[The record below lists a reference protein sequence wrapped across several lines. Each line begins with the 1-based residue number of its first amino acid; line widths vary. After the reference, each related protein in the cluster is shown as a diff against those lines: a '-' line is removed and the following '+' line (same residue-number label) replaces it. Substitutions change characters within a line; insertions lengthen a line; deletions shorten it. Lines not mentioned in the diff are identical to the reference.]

1 MRVGIIALLH
11 ESNTFI
17 RAATT
22 LADFERSWLLRG
34 DELLRLAPS
43 RHEVGGFFQGLA
55 RAALTAVPVFAARA
69 LPYGTIT
76 GEAAD
81 RLLALLFAELDRSGP
96 LDGLLVAP
104 HGATVSETEPDFDG
118 HWLAELRRRV
128 GPRVPIVSTLDL
140 HANLSP
146 RMVRACDATIGYATN
161 PHLDQQERGLEAAA
175 LLARALRGE
184 VRPTQ
189 AAAFPPLALN
199 IERQRSDVPPCAIIL
214 EEAGR
219 LRSLPGVLSTSFLLG
234 FPYADVEEMGAAV
247 IVVTDG
253 DARRAEELARSLGET
268 LWARRQ
274 EFLGELTDTD
284 DALDRVEGRPGPIC
298 LLDMGDN
305 VGGGSPGD
313 GTHLAWAIHRR
324 GLPNAFVCIFDPEV
338 VRRVEGASAGDR
350 LSLRIGG
357 KTDDLHGPPLDASFT
372 LVGLHEGRF
381 VEMETRHGG
390 FAEIDQGRTAVLRTG
405 RGLTVMVTSR
415 RVPPFSLV
423 QLTSCGLDP
432 AAFHLIVAKG
442 VHAPAAAYGPV
453 CRELVRVNTP
463 GVTCADMTRLE
474 YRNRRRPMF
483 PFEPETEWLANP
495 HFSPR

>member
-22 LADFERSWLLRG
+22 CADFEAGWLLRG
-34 DELLRLAPS
+34 DELLCLAAS
-43 RHEVGGFFQGLA
+43 QHEVGGFFAGLD
-55 RAALTAVPVFAARA
+55 RAELAAVPVFAARA

-76 GEAAD
+76 GEATD
-81 RLLALLFAELDRSGP
+81 RLLTSLFEELERAGP

-104 HGATVSETEPDFDG
+104 HGATVSETQPDFDG
-118 HWLAELRRRV
+118 HWLEELRQRA
-128 GPRVPIVSTLDL
+128 GPGTPIVSTLDL

-161 PHLDQQERGLEAAA
+161 PHLDQKERGLEAAA
-175 LLARALRGE
+175 LLARGLRGE

-189 AAAFPPLALN
+189 AAAFPPLAIN
-199 IERQRSDVPPCAIIL
+199 IERQRTAAPPCATIL

-219 LRSLPGVLSTSFLLG
+219 LRSRPEVLSTSVVLG
-234 FPYADVEEMGAAV
+234 FPYADVAEMGSSV
-247 IVVTDG
+247 IVVTDDDPSG
-253 DARRAEELARSLGET
+253 AGELAGSLAES
-268 LWARRQ
+268 LWARRH
-274 EFLGELTDTD
+274 EFLGELVDVEE
-284 DALDRVEGRPGPIC
+284 ALDQVADRRGPIC

-324 GLPNAFVCIFDPEV
+324 GLPGAFVCIFDPEV
-338 VRRVEGASAGDR
+338 VRQVDGTPAGGR

-357 KTDDLHGPPLDASFT
+357 KTDDLHGPPLDAEFT
-372 LVGLHEGRF
+372 LVSLHEGRF
-381 VEMETRHGG
+381 VETETRHGG
-390 FAEIDQGRTAVLRTG
+390 FAAMDQGRTAVLRTE

-432 AAFHLIVAKG
+432 AAFSLLVAKG
-442 VHAPAAAYGPV
+442 VHAPVAAYEPV

-474 YRNRRRPMF
+474 YQHRRRPML
-483 PFEPETEWLANP
+483 PFERDTDRST
-495 HFSPR
+495 SP